1 MPTNVAA
8 VRVVATPRWVNW
20 PQCISASMAAFT
32 ALMWL
37 RRAKCSKPVGSSE
50 CRPRWQ
56 RSAKGQIRSFK
67 DVGSMSALAHFADSS
82 RTSPEVREVPTAA
95 VSNRSK
101 AVPYS
106 ITSSAR
112 ATSVGG
118 IIQAKCL
125 GGDQIDDQVER
136 DRVAQGAYRR
146 CDRKKTMLVALPC
159 NADQQCKLCSLR
171 SGLASLR
178 VSTGRELL
186 CSDWRYRRQR

>member
-1 MPTNVAA
+1 MDAPEDRSKALNEHMSSGFAPRAEIVAA
-8 VRVVATPRWVNW
+8 CRHVR
-20 PQCISASMAAFT
+20 F
-32 ALMWL
+32 
-37 RRAKCSKPVGSSE
+37 
-50 CRPRWQ
+50 
-56 RSAKGQIRSFK
+56 
-67 DVGSMSALAHFADSS
+67 
-82 RTSPEVREVPTAA
+82 VPTAA

>member
-1 MPTNVAA
+1 
-8 VRVVATPRWVNW
+8 
-20 PQCISASMAAFT
+20 
-32 ALMWL
+32 
-37 RRAKCSKPVGSSE
+37 
-50 CRPRWQ
+50 
-56 RSAKGQIRSFK
+56 
-67 DVGSMSALAHFADSS
+67 
-82 RTSPEVREVPTAA
+82 VPTAA

-178 VSTGRELL
+178 V
-186 CSDWRYRRQR
+186 

>member
-1 MPTNVAA
+1 MTAVALPLPA
-8 VRVVATPRWVNW
+8 HIR
-20 PQCISASMAAFT
+20 
-32 ALMWL
+32 
-37 RRAKCSKPVGSSE
+37 RRASRLTGKAT
-50 CRPRWQ
+50 W
-56 RSAKGQIRSFK
+56 
-67 DVGSMSALAHFADSS
+67 SALAGQRPDRMSAFPRFADSR
-82 RTSPEVREVPTAA
+82 RTSREVGEVPTAA